1 MNEDQPS
8 HMWTYWRDKHGVCT
22 ALEEYYPNAAKSEG
36 IRMALHNIQANLAY
50 IDKYMNMLEDEE

>member
-1 MNEDQPS
+1 
-8 HMWTYWRDKHGVCT
+8 MWTYWRDKHGVCT
-22 ALEEYYPNAAKSEG
+22 ALEDYYPNVAKSEG